1 MEVKLSYNG
10 PWFEATNSRGAMI
23 KMGANSEQV
32 VSPMEALLMAAGGCS
47 GIDIVGMLEKM
58 RQPMTGL
65 EITVSGERRQEH
77 PRYFQSIL
85 IKYVLQGKVDADKA
99 KRAIELSLEKYCS
112 VTNSLA
118 PKVVIKYELEIEEDD
133 EL

>member
-1 MEVKLSYNG
+1 
-10 PWFEATNSRGAMI
+10 
-23 KMGANSEQV
+23 
-32 VSPMEALLMAAGGCS
+32 MAAGGCS
-47 GIDIVGMLEKM
+47 GIDVVGMLEKM